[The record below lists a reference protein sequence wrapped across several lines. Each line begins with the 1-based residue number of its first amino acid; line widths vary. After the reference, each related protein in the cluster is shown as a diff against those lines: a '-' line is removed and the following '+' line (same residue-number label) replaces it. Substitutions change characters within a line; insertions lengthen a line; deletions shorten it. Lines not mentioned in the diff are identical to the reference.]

1 MAVKDKFLTGGCSF
15 TAHVMEDHL
24 SWAWQLGEE
33 YDVINSA
40 QMGSGNQIIC
50 DRICYE
56 LSKEEVRKSISA
68 VLVMWSSP
76 FRKEFLFTVDDPDW
90 RDIYNELNDPNKNTF
105 TNYIRNDREGLE
117 PRSTHEMSNW
127 LIIGGG
133 YGVWNFGVDR
143 LDQRINSYYE
153 NNFSKD
159 QSYVDMCRAMVT
171 VQSLCKSL
179 DIPLIN
185 MGWQNMFHDLHI
197 SDPKREHATE
207 RSLLSRVQA
216 TSGWVAWRFWDNADK
231 KKRRKVDLTEE
242 YADHRIDKK
251 YVDCKH
257 WYDLIDWDTW
267 LFYENDSVKM
277 GGMQEFR
284 VWEAGESEKDL
295 HIHPNLKSQEMWKEF
310 VKEELRR
317 RELL

>member
-1 MAVKDKFLTGGCSF
+1 MAVNDKFLTGGCSF
-15 TAHVMEDHL
+15 TAHSVDKHL
-24 SWAWQLGEE
+24 SWAYQLGKE

-56 LSKEEVRKSISA
+56 LSKEEVRQSISA

-90 RDIYNELNDPNKNTF
+90 RTIYSGLKEKTTF
-105 TNYIRNDREGLE
+105 TNYMRNDREGHE
-117 PRSTHEMSNW
+117 VRSTHGMSNW
-127 LIIGGG
+127 LIVGGG
-133 YGVWNFGVDR
+133 FGVWDFGVGNLDR
-143 LDQRINSYYE
+143 RIRSYYE

-159 QSYVDMCRAMVT
+159 QSYIDMCRAMVT
-171 VQSLCKSL
+171 VQSLCKSMN
-179 DIPLIN
+179 IPLIN
-185 MGWQNMFHDLHI
+185 MGWQNLFHDLHI
-197 SDPKREHATE
+197 SDPIRQHATE
-207 RSLLSRVQA
+207 KSMLERVQA
-216 TSGWVAWRFWDNADK
+216 TAGWVAWRLWDNYDTT
-231 KKRRKVDLTEE
+231 KRGKVDLTQE

-251 YVDCKH
+251 YPDCKH

-284 VWEAGESEKDL
+284 VWETGETEKDL
-295 HIHPNLKSQEMWKEF
+295 HIHPSAKSQEMWKEF
-310 VKEELRR
+310 VKQELRR